1 MEEMK
6 IITAVNMMYP
16 AMYIDGHHNHE
27 AFISRTTNFL
37 DQMPKELLKNSLVSY
52 AILLLSMFKEEIL
65 EKTETKEII
74 LNIPDEHLETLLGN
88 LVQPD
93 GEKFVIGDL
102 TFEDKKEILEV
113 LRNKLL
119 HGDYY
124 LEGDKVVIIR
134 DGYEGYIEANDLIK
148 MCSLFIPVLYF
159 KKTGPQYRPITLFKD
174 PHGLNIEDITT
185 PKALKRLMK
194 DVKFYNFKD
203 EPEPGY
209 ERTNDYALT
218 LASFFDELN
227 CNDELKRKYS
237 LENYVNVIFN
247 KYKPLFKKHHITL
260 QYEGKSV
267 SDIPEFQQ
275 LKEFFI
281 TNYHEFENYPP
292 LAKRDLLIHQAS
304 DFLQK
309 EGCDHL
315 ITSGAIINDMLYL
328 IAYLKE
334 ERLNISKMHTA
345 QSNMFPDDMTIANGF
360 NVFYSM
366 YHYELDELYSKG
378 KETRLEDVLKAKY
391 LNFAVLDLSPFDT
404 PSMEIETKFQDF
416 MPQLNSML
424 TESPKKEASMKRVK
438 QNYLNYIQKE
448 DKEEEREAKIKAAYE
463 KAKNDYRS
471 HLALTNAG
479 CRFMAEDFDKYV
491 RNFNIISHIRN
502 AFAHGNVRI
511 LPHVKGDPLL
521 DRKIVISD
529 IYEGKD
535 TYSITVTYRDF
546 RKSFEGTNLKYI
558 MLFLN
563 EKMMSIPG
571 MREKLEESLRNPVS
585 NGISFIKKDKK

>member
-227 CNDELKRKYS
+227 CNDELKRKFS
-237 LENYVNVIFN
+237 LEN
-247 KYKPLFKKHHITL
+247 
-260 QYEGKSV
+260 
-267 SDIPEFQQ
+267 
-275 LKEFFI
+275 
-281 TNYHEFENYPP
+281 
-292 LAKRDLLIHQAS
+292 
-304 DFLQK
+304 
-309 EGCDHL
+309 
-315 ITSGAIINDMLYL
+315 
-328 IAYLKE
+328 
-334 ERLNISKMHTA
+334 
-345 QSNMFPDDMTIANGF
+345 
-360 NVFYSM
+360 
-366 YHYELDELYSKG
+366 
-378 KETRLEDVLKAKY
+378 
-391 LNFAVLDLSPFDT
+391 
-404 PSMEIETKFQDF
+404 
-416 MPQLNSML
+416 
-424 TESPKKEASMKRVK
+424 
-438 QNYLNYIQKE
+438 
-448 DKEEEREAKIKAAYE
+448 
-463 KAKNDYRS
+463 
-471 HLALTNAG
+471 
-479 CRFMAEDFDKYV
+479 
-491 RNFNIISHIRN
+491 
-502 AFAHGNVRI
+502 
-511 LPHVKGDPLL
+511 
-521 DRKIVISD
+521 
-529 IYEGKD
+529 
-535 TYSITVTYRDF
+535 
-546 RKSFEGTNLKYI
+546 
-558 MLFLN
+558 
-563 EKMMSIPG
+563 
-571 MREKLEESLRNPVS
+571 
-585 NGISFIKKDKK
+585 